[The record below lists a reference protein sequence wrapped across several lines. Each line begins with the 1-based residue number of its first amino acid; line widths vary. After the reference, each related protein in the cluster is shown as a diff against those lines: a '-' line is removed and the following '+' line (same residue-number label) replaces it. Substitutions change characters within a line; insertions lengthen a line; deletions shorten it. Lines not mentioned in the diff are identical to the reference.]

1 MVSHLKP
8 NIYFRFFPSEP
19 RCVKVTCLPPP
30 FHTSSLSS
38 PDIRAAAFSN
48 IVTVRWGDKTE
59 WEHCQH
65 FNTCHHSC
73 HTIYC
78 LLNSSEINKE
88 TVIKTS
94 ANTEVKWIHQTV
106 YIHMSHEQQNVV
118 TSLKFMIK
126 SDLSKTSIGWVLLLH
141 QFQLP
146 SPYNSR
152 RSCWMGQ
159 SNLR

>member
-1 MVSHLKP
+1 MCLIFYLINKEHRILCTFNLFKISIIVSHLNP
-8 NIYFRFFPSEP
+8 NLYFRFFFPSEP

-48 IVTVRWGDKTE
+48 IVTVRWGDTRQSGNTVNISTL
-59 WEHCQH
+59 CCY
-65 FNTCHHSC
+65 TCHHSC

-78 LLNSSEINKE
+78 LLNWGEINKE

-106 YIHMSHEQQNVV
+106 YIHMSHVAAEP
-118 TSLKFMIK
+118 SDIIK
-126 SDLSKTSIGWVLLLH
+126 IHD
-141 QFQLP
+141 
-146 SPYNSR
+146 
-152 RSCWMGQ
+152 
-159 SNLR
+159 